1 MLLFHYTFQYTLI
14 NVAGRQGVP
23 LLGEWKNH
31 LPVNF
36 IPILTAFCWQKIEK
50 KKNMISPEIQNE
62 TAKVYFKES
71 NITGDVI

>member
-1 MLLFHYTFQYTLI
+1 MLQVDKVSLFL
-14 NVAGRQGVP
+14 VSG
-23 LLGEWKNH
+23 KNH